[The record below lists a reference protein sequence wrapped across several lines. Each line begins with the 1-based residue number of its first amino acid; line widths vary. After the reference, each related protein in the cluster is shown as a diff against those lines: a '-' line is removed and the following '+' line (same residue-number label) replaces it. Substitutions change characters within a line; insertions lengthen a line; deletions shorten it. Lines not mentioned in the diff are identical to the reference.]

1 MAWIRKRRRNDG
13 GITYVVTWREPGDT
27 KESTISIKD
36 DRARA
41 ELNVQLLDANGQS
54 FAAARRAQ
62 ENANIGGPSVRD
74 LMTKHIGLLTSAGPS
89 ALASYRS
96 AVRDHFGGQLG
107 HLPVKAVKH
116 EDIVIWIRYMQT
128 KPSLRSKTKGL
139 SAKTISN
146 HHGLLSA
153 TMETAIRLGLRSD
166 NPCRGISLPK
176 DAATEEKMHFMTRE
190 ESTAIINEMPERY
203 RPLLKTLLATGTRWG
218 EATALY
224 AKDFKLDVNPPTVR
238 IERAW
243 KSDRAGHFYIG
254 PPKTKK
260 SRRTISLP
268 ASLVSEIREHVDTAR
283 KSGDFVFMDDDGR
296 QIRQNRFYNYWK
308 RGLTR
313 LGYPAVEGERPRIHD
328 FRHTHASMM
337 LSGGFEIFKLSRR
350 LGHESIQTTVDRY
363 SHLTPDAHFEGAAIA
378 EKAFSGKALTAD
390 VNDVDEILE
399 ASDAA

>member
-27 KESTISIKD
+27 KESTLSIKD
-36 DRARA
+36 DLARA

-54 FAAARRAQ
+54 FAAAKRAQ
-62 ENANIGGPSVRD
+62 DNANIGGPSLRD
-74 LMTKHIGLLTSAGPS
+74 VMTKHINLLTSAGPS
-89 ALASYRS
+89 AIASYRS
-96 AVRDHFGGQLG
+96 AVRDHFAGQFG
-107 HLPVKAVKH
+107 HMPIKAVRH
-116 EDIVIWIRYMQT
+116 EDIVTWIRYMEA
-128 KPSLRSKTKGL
+128 KPNLRNKKKTL
-139 SAKTISN
+139 SAKSISN

-153 TMETAIRLGLRSD
+153 TMKTAIRLGLRDD
-166 NPCRGISLPK
+166 NPCGGIALPK
-176 DAATEEKMHFMTRE
+176 DDATEEKMHFMTRE
-190 ESTAIINEMPERY
+190 ESSAIINEMPERY
-203 RPLLKTLLATGTRWG
+203 RPLLKALLATGMRWG

-224 AKDFKLDVNPPTVR
+224 AKDFKLDASPPTVR

-243 KSDRAGHFYIG
+243 KSDRAGNFYIG

-268 ASLVSEIREHVDTAR
+268 ASLVTEIREHVEAAR
-283 KSGDFVFMDDDGR
+283 KSGTFVFLDDDGL

-378 EKAFSGKALTAD
+378 EKAFANPELMPA
-390 VNDVDEILE
+390 NDGVGEIL
-399 ASDAA
+399 DAA

>member
-1 MAWIRKRRRNDG
+1 MAWIRKRKRSDG

-36 DRARA
+36 DLARA
-41 ELNVQLLDANGQS
+41 ELNVTLLDANGQS
-54 FAAARRAQ
+54 FAAAKRAQ
-62 ENANIGGPSVRD
+62 ENANIGGPSLRD
-74 LMTKHIGLLTSAGPS
+74 LMTKHISLLTSAGPS

-96 AVRDHFGGQLG
+96 AVRDHFGGQFG
-107 HLPVKAVKH
+107 NLPVKAVKH
-116 EDIVIWIRYMQT
+116 EDVVIWIRYMQT
-128 KPSLRSKTKGL
+128 KPSLRNKAKKL
-139 SAKTISN
+139 SAKTIAN

-153 TMETAIRLGLRSD
+153 TMETAIRLGLRGD

-176 DAATEEKMHFMTRE
+176 DDATEEKMHFMSRE
-190 ESTAIINEMPERY
+190 ESSAIIDAMPERY
-203 RPLLKTLLATGTRWG
+203 RPLLKTLLATGLRWG

-224 AKDFKLDVNPPTVR
+224 AKDFKLDANPPTVR

-243 KSDRAGHFYIG
+243 KSDRAGNFYIG

-268 ASLVSEIREHVDTAR
+268 ASLVTDIRESVDKAR
-283 KSGDFVFMDDDGR
+283 KTGDFVFMDDDGLQVR
-296 QIRQNRFYNYWK
+296 QSRFYNYWW

-313 LGYPAVEGERPRIHD
+313 LGYPHVEGERPRIHD

-378 EKAFSGKALTAD
+378 EKAFASLELTSSESD
-390 VNDVDEILE
+390 IDEILE
-399 ASDAA
+399 A